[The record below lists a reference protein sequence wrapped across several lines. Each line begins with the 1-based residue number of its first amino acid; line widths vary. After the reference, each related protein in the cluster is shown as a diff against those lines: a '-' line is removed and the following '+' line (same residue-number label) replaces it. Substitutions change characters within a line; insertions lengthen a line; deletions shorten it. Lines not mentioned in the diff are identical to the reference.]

1 MMRNLLKVLTIAG
14 LAALTGGAASA
25 QDVGVRIGIGD
36 PGYRE
41 RRVVREV
48 RPVVERRYVERR
60 RIVREPVRTRTV
72 CRTEFRERVRPSGVV
87 VRRPVEI
94 CRRTVAGRRVYVD

>member
-1 MMRNLLKVLTIAG
+1 MRNLLKVLTIAG
-14 LAALTGGAASA
+14 LAAVAGGAASA
-25 QDVGVRIGIGD
+25 QDIGVRIGIGD

-72 CRTEFRERVRPSGVV
+72 CRTEFRERVRPSGTV

-94 CRRTVAGRRVYVD
+94 CRRTVAGRRVFVD

>member
-1 MMRNLLKVLTIAG
+1 MRNLLKVLTIAG
-14 LAALTGGAASA
+14 LAAVAGGAASA
-25 QDVGVRIGIGD
+25 QDIGVRIGIGD

-72 CRTEFRERVRPSGVV
+72 CRTEFRERVRPNGVV
-87 VRRPVEI
+87 VRRPVEV
-94 CRRTVAGRRVYVD
+94 CRRTVAGRRVFVD